1 MDKMIKK
8 FINQAILFVEGKKT
22 TQRPGQKAALK
33 PTSKT
38 GKNVK
43 TTAMMSRK
51 KLKSTTKSLK
61 RRKTTPFDGKF

>member
-1 MDKMIKK
+1 M
-8 FINQAILFVEGKKT
+8 QTILLVEGKRT

-43 TTAMMSRK
+43 TTVKMARK
-51 KLKSTTKSLK
+51 KFKSTTKSLK
-61 RRKTTPFDGKF
+61 RRKTTPFDGKY